1 MVLYYL
7 TEMNQIKLENILLK
21 FIFKEKLSQ
30 TLINGIVIKTV
41 ALMYNKHIDYY
52 YSDNLATALNVPI
65 KFVDNI
71 YLRNQSKYY
80 NNSLSELLKEVKGV
94 NISDIES
101 NKLEQNINTI
111 LNTKKKIHT
120 KKPKRRWK

>member
-7 TEMNQIKLENILLK
+7 TEMNQIKLENTLFK

-41 ALMYNKHIDYY
+41 SLMYNKHIDYY

-71 YLRNQSKYY
+71 YLKNQSKYY
-80 NNSLSELLKEVKGV
+80 NNSLSELLKGVKGV
-94 NISDIES
+94 NISDTAS